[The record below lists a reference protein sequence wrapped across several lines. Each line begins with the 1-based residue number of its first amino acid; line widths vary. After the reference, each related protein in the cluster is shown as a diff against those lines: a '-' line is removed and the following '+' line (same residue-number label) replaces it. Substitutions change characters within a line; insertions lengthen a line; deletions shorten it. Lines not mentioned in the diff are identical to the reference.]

1 MEAYALGVS
10 HAVLFYI
17 TETSWWVLLA
27 QGVTLFISYV
37 ALNALELLIETR
49 FISRHNMSFSSFAD
63 STSSILI
70 AGDST
75 AVGTGA
81 TDPKHTVAG
90 LLSRDFPHTGIVNVA
105 RNGSCVKSVVNQLE
119 CVGDNT
125 FNIIIISTGGNDV
138 WALTQLKKLRTDLCT
153 VLNKAKQMSNHRVV
167 LLFFG
172 NEGSAPFFPFLI
184 RGLLMRRTEQVKDLF
199 KKVAHDEQ
207 VPLLELFSD
216 PKQNPF
222 VKDPKRMFARDGLHP
237 SDAGY
242 WEWYKHLWRLMSER
256 GYHYKEESHLRYH
269 P

>member
-10 HAVLFYI
+10 RAVLFYI

-27 QGVTLFISYV
+27 QGAVLFISYA
-37 ALNALELLIETR
+37 ALNALELLLETR
-49 FISRHNMSFSSFAD
+49 FISRHNMLFSSFAD

-105 RNGSCVKSVVNQLE
+105 VNGSCAKSVLDQLE
-119 CVGDNT
+119 CVGDNK
-125 FNIIIISTGGNDV
+125 FSMIIISTGGNDV
-138 WALTQLKKLRTDLCT
+138 WAFTPLKKLRTDLHL
-153 VLNKAKQMSNHRVV
+153 VLDKAKQMSDHRVI

-184 RGLLMRRTEQVKDLF
+184 RGLLMKRTERVKDLF
-199 KKVAHDEQ
+199 KEVAHDER

-216 PKQNPF
+216 PRQNPF

-256 GYHYKEESHLRYH
+256 GYHYKEKPQLSHH
-269 P
+269 Q